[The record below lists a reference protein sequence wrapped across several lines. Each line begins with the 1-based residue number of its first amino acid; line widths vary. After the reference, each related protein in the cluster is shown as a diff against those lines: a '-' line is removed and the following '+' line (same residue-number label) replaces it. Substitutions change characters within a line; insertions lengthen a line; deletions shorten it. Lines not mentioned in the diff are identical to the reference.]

1 MSKTKKIKNEIVKDK
16 DNDNENENENENDND
31 FKLINAKILKQ
42 QKINYELSV
51 KRFLKSNGLIKLSY

>member
-1 MSKTKKIKNEIVKDK
+1 MSKTKKIKKEIVKDN
-16 DNDNENENENENDND
+16 DNDNDNDND